1 MRPPRR
7 VVTCGGAG
15 LAGLLLAVAIVGGC
29 PPGSVR
35 ADEPS
40 AVRPTALTAP
50 LPLDTSP
57 ASAVQPRRPLPD
69 WKLLAAIAAAFA
81 VLAAVRLA
89 TGRRPLTPPPPDVF
103 EVLGTAPVA
112 AGHTARIVRFGPKT
126 LLVAVSASGCHTLAE
141 LTDPQATEAIATA
154 CRAATPRP
162 SRGRVVALPPA
173 REAS

>member
-1 MRPPRR
+1 MRSSRR
-7 VVTCGGAG
+7 GVKGGAAG
-15 LAGLLLAVAIVGGC
+15 LAGLVLAVAIAGIC
-29 PPGSVR
+29 PRASVM

-50 LPLDTSP
+50 LPLDTAP
-57 ASAVQPRRPLPD
+57 TSAVQPRRPLPD

-141 LTDPQATEAIATA
+141 LTDSQATEAIATA
-154 CRAATPRP
+154 CRAAAARP
-162 SRGRVVALPPA
+162 SRGRVVAPAPA
-173 REAS
+173 REAR